1 MESPKTRKGRTIGGK
16 KSMTATKYN
25 CDKSSLSFMAIFL
38 NFFPLKNRRDRSRV
52 THSWVPYLR
61 DSSSGT
67 SYALP
72 PERISL
78 RTTISKNAAEY
89 GISLVSSFFFLFLS
103 LCLSFPFIPG
113 LFSFSLSTSFRR
125 TRRYRRKRLSTVILL
140 NKRTAEL

>member
-1 MESPKTRKGRTIGGK
+1 MEGRKIAKVGRSAVK
-16 KSMTATKYN
+16 RSMTATKYN

-67 SYALP
+67 SYVLP

-89 GISLVSSFFFLFLS
+89 FSGLSLFLS
-103 LCLSFPFIPG
+103 LSLSFSFIRG
-113 LFSFSLSTSFRR
+113 LFSFSFSTSFRR
-125 TRRYRRKRLSTVILL
+125 TRRYRRKRLSTMILL
-140 NKRTAEL
+140 NKRTGEL